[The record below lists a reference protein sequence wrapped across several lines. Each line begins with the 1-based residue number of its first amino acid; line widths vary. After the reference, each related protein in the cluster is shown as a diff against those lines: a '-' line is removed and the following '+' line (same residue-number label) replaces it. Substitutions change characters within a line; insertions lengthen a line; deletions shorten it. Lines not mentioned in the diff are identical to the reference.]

1 MPPAKPSLIG
11 LSRAEIADRLG
22 EIGVAPAQRKMRTQ
36 QLWHW
41 MYFRGA
47 KSFAEMTNVSKDMR
61 AELEQHFT
69 VDRPEV
75 VAEQISSDGTR
86 KWLLRL
92 PSGDNVERPHEVE
105 CVYIPETDRGTLC
118 VSSQVGCTLNCSF
131 CHTGTQRLVRNLTAG
146 EIAGQVMVA
155 RDRLNDWADRE
166 NGSRL
171 VTNVV
176 MMGMGEPLYNF
187 DAVRDALAIVSDN
200 EGIGISRRRITLST
214 SGVVPNIVRAGEE
227 IGVMLAISLHAVR
240 DELRNE
246 LVPLNRKYPI
256 AELLQA
262 CRDYPGASNA
272 RRITFEYVMLKD
284 VNDSLDDAKLL
295 VKMLKGIPAKIN
307 LIPFNPWPG
316 TRYECSDWE
325 QNRKVLRIHLQC
337 RLFLAGAHAAR
348 PRHPRRLRPAQVGD
362 RKALRARA
370 PGAARHGDD
379 GLMAYETRT
388 SCSSVIARAKRRSNP
403 ASLCGGTA
411 RIASLRSHRR
421 NGRVTAMALIGRLIV
436 IFFAFLA
443 ACLVAGMIVVGAVLY
458 PEIHRPRRRADR
470 SAARST
476 SCSASA
482 SSSFPASRCCRR

>member
-1 MPPAKPSLIG
+1 MQPTTEPHNAILVEKTPLETYVPPARPSLIG
-11 LSRAEIADRLG
+11 LSRSELADRLG
-22 EIGVAPAQRKMRTQ
+22 EIGVAPAQRKMRVQ

-41 MYFRGA
+41 LYFRGA
-47 KSFAEMTNVSKDMR
+47 QSFDDMTSISKGIR
-61 AELEQHFT
+61 AELAQHFT

-75 VAEQISSDGTR
+75 VAEQISNDGTR

-92 PSGDNVERPHEVE
+92 PSGDNVERAHEVE

-146 EIAGQVMVA
+146 EIVGQIMVA

-166 NGSRL
+166 DGTRR
-171 VTNVV
+171 VTNIV

-187 DAVRDALAIVSDN
+187 DAVRDALLIVGDN

-256 AELLQA
+256 KELLQA

-272 RRITFEYVMLKD
+272 RRITFEYVMLKG

-295 VKMLKGIPAKIN
+295 VKMLKGIHAKIN

-316 TRYECSDWE
+316 TAYECSDWDQIE
-325 QNRKVLRIHLQC
+325 KFSEYIFNAGYSSPVRTPRGRDI
-337 RLFLAGAHAAR
+337 LAACGQLKSETEKLSAR
-348 PRHPRRLRPAQVGD
+348 ERE
-362 RKALRARA
+362 ALRA
-370 PGAARHGDD
+370 
-379 GLMAYETRT
+379 MAMT
-388 SCSSVIARAKRRSNP
+388 
-403 ASLCGGTA
+403 
-411 RIASLRSHRR
+411 
-421 NGRVTAMALIGRLIV
+421 
-436 IFFAFLA
+436 
-443 ACLVAGMIVVGAVLY
+443 
-458 PEIHRPRRRADR
+458 D
-470 SAARST
+470 
-476 SCSASA
+476 
-482 SSSFPASRCCRR
+482 

>member
-1 MPPAKPSLIG
+1 MTDIQTSTAGSNSRVNTLVEKTPLESYVPPAKPSLIG
-11 LSRAEIADRLG
+11 LSRAEVAERLG
-22 EIGVAPAQRKMRTQ
+22 EIGVQPSQRKMRVQ

-41 MYFRGA
+41 IYFRGA
-47 KSFAEMTNVSKDMR
+47 KNFDEMTSVSKDMR
-61 AELEQHFT
+61 AELAKHFT

-75 VAEQISSDGTR
+75 VAEQISNDGTR

-92 PSGDNVERPHEVE
+92 PSGDKIERPHEVE

-118 VSSQVGCTLNCSF
+118 VSSQVGCTLNCAF

-166 NGSRL
+166 NGTRL

-187 DAVRDALAIVSDN
+187 EAVRDALLIVADN

-214 SGVVPNIVRAGEE
+214 SGVVPNIIRTGEE

-272 RRITFEYVMLKD
+272 RRITFEYVMLKG

-295 VKMLKGIPAKIN
+295 VKLLKGIPAKIN

-316 TRYECSDWE
+316 TAYECSDWD
-325 QNRKVLRIHLQC
+325 RIEKFSEYIFNAGYSSPV
-337 RLFLAGAHAAR
+337 RTPRGRDILAACGQLKSETEKLSAR
-348 PRHPRRLRPAQVGD
+348 ERQ
-362 RKALRARA
+362 ALRA
-370 PGAARHGDD
+370 
-379 GLMAYETRT
+379 MAMT
-388 SCSSVIARAKRRSNP
+388 
-403 ASLCGGTA
+403 
-411 RIASLRSHRR
+411 
-421 NGRVTAMALIGRLIV
+421 
-436 IFFAFLA
+436 
-443 ACLVAGMIVVGAVLY
+443 
-458 PEIHRPRRRADR
+458 D
-470 SAARST
+470 
-476 SCSASA
+476 
-482 SSSFPASRCCRR
+482 

>member
-1 MPPAKPSLIG
+1 MQPTTEPHNATLVEKTALETYVPPAKPSLIG
-11 LSRAEIADRLG
+11 LSRTELADRLG
-22 EIGVAPAQRKMRTQ
+22 EIGVAPAQRKMRVQ

-41 MYFRGA
+41 LYFRGA
-47 KSFAEMTNVSKDMR
+47 QSFDDMTSISKGIR
-61 AELEQHFT
+61 ADLAQHFT

-75 VAEQISSDGTR
+75 VAEQISNDGTR

-92 PSGDNVERPHEVE
+92 PSGDSVQKAHEVE

-118 VSSQVGCTLNCSF
+118 VSSQVGCTLNCAF

-146 EIAGQVMVA
+146 EIVGQVMVA

-166 NGSRL
+166 DGTRR
-171 VTNVV
+171 VTNIV

-187 DAVRDALAIVSDN
+187 DAVRDALLIVGDN

-256 AELLQA
+256 KELLQA

-272 RRITFEYVMLKD
+272 RRITFEYVMLKG

-295 VKMLKGIPAKIN
+295 VKMLKGIHAKIN

-316 TRYECSDWE
+316 TAYECSDWDQIE
-325 QNRKVLRIHLQC
+325 KFSEYIFNAGYSSPVRTPRGRDI
-337 RLFLAGAHAAR
+337 LAACGQLKSETEKLSAR
-348 PRHPRRLRPAQVGD
+348 ERQ
-362 RKALRARA
+362 ALRA
-370 PGAARHGDD
+370 
-379 GLMAYETRT
+379 MAMT
-388 SCSSVIARAKRRSNP
+388 
-403 ASLCGGTA
+403 
-411 RIASLRSHRR
+411 
-421 NGRVTAMALIGRLIV
+421 
-436 IFFAFLA
+436 
-443 ACLVAGMIVVGAVLY
+443 
-458 PEIHRPRRRADR
+458 D
-470 SAARST
+470 
-476 SCSASA
+476 
-482 SSSFPASRCCRR
+482 